1 MALPSSSAGRLGP
14 ILRLRGGGGD
24 GGVYPLTHT
33 EMQWMQS
40 ANMGVGT
47 GIGAVARDH
56 RHWADRASEDA
67 LRLDRATLCAASSK
81 PLAPPVVVTEL
92 GLLCNKEELLERLL
106 SKSMPQH
113 LAHVQSLRDFAEATL
128 HPNPHYAADKAA
140 KGGEAAEDREVP
152 FVCPIAGTPM
162 NGRSPFVFLRPS
174 GRVVSERALKGVGA
188 TACPV
193 TDVPLGER
201 AWRAGAGKG
210 ADESSR
216 GGRCGGR
223 RR

>member
-1 MALPSSSAGRLGP
+1 MTKIPASPSSSAGRLGP

-113 LAHVQSLRDFAEATL
+113 LAHVQSLRDFAEAQPPPQLPSRTPYRLPSSPPLSPPSRDCARALAPPALWPLRCPRPPTPRPPQATL

-140 KGGEAAEDREVP
+140 KGGEAAEDRLG
-152 FVCPIAGTPM
+152 AAPM
-162 NGRSPFVFLRPS
+162 
-174 GRVVSERALKGVGA
+174 VSERDSTLVM
-188 TACPV
+188 
-193 TDVPLGER
+193 
-201 AWRAGAGKG
+201 
-210 ADESSR
+210 S
-216 GGRCGGR
+216 
-223 RR
+223 